1 MRDVTDL
8 QPNPD
13 KPGWYFGF
21 VVVNTTS
28 NVVHDIYPGHLEAVQ
43 ESKRLGPDFQ
53 ALGGG
58 YCPKDDLYEYFQAV
72 VQR

>member
-8 QPNPD
+8 EPNPD
-13 KPGWYFGF
+13 KPGWFRGF
-21 VVVNTTS
+21 VVVNIATGK
-28 NVVHDIYPGHLEAVQ
+28 VHDIYPGHLEAVQ

-58 YCPKDDLYEYFQAV
+58 YCPETNLFEYFQST

>member
-28 NVVHDIYPGHLEAVQ
+28 NVVHDIYPGLLKQSKSQSASGRISRHLEEVT
-43 ESKRLGPDFQ
+43 
-53 ALGGG
+53 ALRMI
-58 YCPKDDLYEYFQAV
+58 CTSIS
-72 VQR
+72 RR